1 MNIPDELKAKH
12 PRDQLVL
19 RQGPDQRR
27 YRGVVRAEAR
37 DEAAAQDLRQVIQG
51 FVALGRMQVGPE
63 HPEISDFI
71 ASLQLTGQGK
81 TVSLGFAVPS
91 EMIDVLGAV
100 ARGTGPAEGRRP
112 RRCLNSRN
120 RLNCR

>member
-1 MNIPDELKAKH
+1 MINGGIEGL
-12 PRDQLVL
+12 L
-19 RQGPDQRR
+19 
-27 YRGVVRAEAR
+27 RAEAR

-71 ASLQLTGQGK
+71 ESLQLTGQGK

-91 EMIDVLGAV
+91 AMIDVLTKLRAGAGPGKPS
-100 ARGTGPAEGRRP
+100 RSPRHPSSGTRRQRAGAASP
-112 RRCLNSRN
+112 VTAPCKYAAAQAA
-120 RLNCR
+120 